1 MRGIW
6 GLVGLV
12 VTVALV
18 MLLVNKQL
26 TSGTKATVEQLQKS
40 TGVTATEP
48 ATVRQQSQQIQQQ
61 YKQALDAA
69 MQPRPMPDDAK

>member
-12 VTVALV
+12 VTVAIV

-40 TGVTATEP
+40 TGVTATET
-48 ATVRQQSQQIQQQ
+48 ATVREQSQQIQQQ
-61 YKQALDAA
+61 YKQSLDAA

>member
-12 VTVALV
+12 VTVAIV

-40 TGVTATEP
+40 TGVTATET

-61 YKQALDAA
+61 YKQSLDAA

>member
-40 TGVTATEP
+40 TGVTATET

-61 YKQALDAA
+61 YKQSLDAA

>member
-12 VTVALV
+12 VTVVIV

-40 TGVTATEP
+40 TGVTPTET

-61 YKQALDAA
+61 YKQSLDAA
-69 MQPRPMPDDAK
+69 MQPPPMPDDAK

>member
-12 VTVALV
+12 VTVAIV

>member
-12 VTVALV
+12 VTVVIV

>member
-40 TGVTATEP
+40 TGVTATET

-61 YKQALDAA
+61 YKQSLDAA
-69 MQPRPMPDDAK
+69 MQPRPMADDAK

>member
-61 YKQALDAA
+61 YKQSLDAA
-69 MQPRPMPDDAK
+69 MQSRPMPDDAK